1 MHKEAL
7 RRTKTPYE
15 ALSRNKTHTYSQ
27 RRTEMHYEAQRRTNT
42 PYDELSRTKTH

>member
-15 ALSRNKTHTYSQ
+15 ALCRNKTYTDSQ
-27 RRTEMHYEAQRRTNT
+27 RRTEIHKEAQRRTNT
-42 PYDELSRTKTH
+42 PYDELSRT